1 MRVVRVGLRSGS
13 APGHGY
19 GILAKDGETV
29 ALIAGL
35 PYADGGREPTGE
47 TVRLSD
53 VTLLVPVEPSKI
65 LAVGRN
71 FAAHA
76 EEMGLAL
83 GGPPSVFMKPLQ
95 TLVAEGGDVVLPSS
109 SAKVEHEGEIAV
121 VIGRTARNVSK
132 ADAADY
138 VFGFTCAN
146 DVSARDFQKGD
157 PQITRGKGFD
167 TFCPV
172 GDRLVPV
179 SELGD
184 GSGLRVI
191 QRLNGELL
199 QDGNT
204 SDLVFGVRRLI
215 AHISAVFTLEPGDL
229 ILTGTPAG
237 VGHARTPPVSMQ
249 AGDVVEVEIEGIGV
263 LRNPVVSER

>member
-167 TFCPV
+167 TFCPL
-172 GDRLVPV
+172 GPWIETDV
-179 SELGD
+179 SLTQER
-184 GSGLRVI
+184 GLSCTV
-191 QRLNGELL
+191 NGELR
-199 QDGNT
+199 QSGST
-204 SDLVFGVRRLI
+204 R
-215 AHISAVFTLEPGDL
+215 DL
-229 ILTGTPAG
+229 IYDIPTMIEWLSSWTTLLP
-237 VGHARTPPVSMQ
+237 
-249 AGDVVEVEIEGIGV
+249 GDVVLMGSPGGTGPLLPGDKVEVEVEGVGV
-263 LRNPVVSER
+263 LTHLCVGEPAES